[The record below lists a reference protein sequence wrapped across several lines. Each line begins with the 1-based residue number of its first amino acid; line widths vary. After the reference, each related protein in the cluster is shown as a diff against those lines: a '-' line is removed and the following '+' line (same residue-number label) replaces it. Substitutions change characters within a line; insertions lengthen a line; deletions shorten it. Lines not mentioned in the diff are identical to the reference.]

1 MEGVIGRVTPPPLNH
16 PGFFCG
22 FVSAAWAWQVLF
34 LFLASDPMRY
44 RPMMLP
50 SILEKISYGK
60 ALIVLH
66 QQQRVPES
74 TFRIGMA
81 DWIFA
86 GVIHRQLPSYA
97 TISQPQ
103 AAVVGALP
111 CVLRPGLFAIK
122 PMSLLSK
129 IAIVLTPCA

>member
-1 MEGVIGRVTPPPLNH
+1 
-16 PGFFCG
+16 
-22 FVSAAWAWQVLF
+22 VLF